1 MSDKTVP
8 KKTGLI
14 ARKIALRVIILSVIL
29 VLTVITLMGLLVGTA
44 VQSTQGQLSRTGG
57 AATRLF
63 SESLGSIK
71 TDLLATSAVLSVGE
85 GQTRVFRNA
94 DQIFKQALERQPSFF
109 ELSLVDRRGTLL
121 AQRRRAG
128 GTIEP
133 LTEQPWLSVVEAGE
147 IYIGPVSYQE
157 YGVPFV
163 VMAVPV
169 TNELGSLWATMV
181 AKVDLTGLWSDL
193 LTLRVGRTGQ
203 TYITDSDGKILIH
216 PDLEL
221 ALEGRT
227 LSELAGKTPQ
237 TIAQAPISFYRPAL
251 EGKRG
256 MFIVFG
262 VPLVGVPWYAIVEQ
276 PLDEAFEPFLFGFGM
291 MALLIVGL
299 LVFFLS
305 TIRFVRAQILRP
317 LRSLHE
323 GVGALSGGDM
333 THRIAVQ
340 GEGEFQSLA
349 ITLNAMAE
357 QVGQGIQLL
366 EKRIAERT
374 RGLQAAAEVSRSTT
388 LVLDPEELIAQTV
401 EVVRGRF
408 GLYYVGLFLLDKS
421 GEYAVLRAGTGEA
434 GRQMLAA
441 HHRLPVGGDSMIGRC
456 VETGEGRIAL
466 DVGAEAVHFEN
477 PWLPETRSEMAL
489 PLRARGRVI
498 GALTVQSVQ
507 AAAFDETDIAVMQ
520 TMADQ
525 VAVAIDNARLFTETQ
540 ATLHDMEVVQ
550 QRYLAQGWTAFTQRR
565 GNLGY
570 AKTPT
575 GSAPLNADLKPET
588 QLAITEGK
596 PVIRSQANE
605 VTAAEAAEGAEMVLP
620 IVLRDQPIG
629 ALGFKGGT
637 ERQQWDAEEIA
648 LAEVISE
655 QFGLAAEN
663 LRLVDETQRR
673 AALDR
678 AVSEITARIRSQT
691 DIESV
696 MEQALTE
703 LGKALKADRATVQLS
718 LTGQS
723 QEEK

>member
-1 MSDKTVP
+1 MSDKTIP
-8 KKTGLI
+8 RKTGLI
-14 ARKIALRVIILSVIL
+14 GRKIAGRVFVLSSIL
-29 VLTVITLMGLLVGTA
+29 VLALITMTALLLWATI
-44 VQSTQGQLSRTGG
+44 QSAQTQLSRTGG
-57 AATRLF
+57 AVSRLF
-63 SESLGSIK
+63 GESLGGIEA
-71 TDLLATSAVLSVGE
+71 DLLATSAVLSVGE

-109 ELSLVDRRGTLL
+109 ELSLVDRRGTPL
-121 AQRRRAG
+121 AQRRRSG

-133 LTEQPWLSVVEAGE
+133 LNEQPWLPAVEAGE
-147 IYIGPVSYQE
+147 IYIGPVSYEE

-163 VMAVPV
+163 IMAVPV

-181 AKVDLTGLWSDL
+181 AKVDLTVLWSEL

-203 TYITDSDGKILIH
+203 TYITDGDGKVLIH
-216 PDLEL
+216 PDLDLALQGVTLPELAGTTPQAIAEAPISLYRL
-221 ALEGRT
+221 ALEER
-227 LSELAGKTPQ
+227 E
-237 TIAQAPISFYRPAL
+237 
-251 EGKRG
+251 G
-256 MFIVFG
+256 MFVAFG
-262 VPLVGVPWYAIVEQ
+262 VPLSGVPWYAIVEQ
-276 PLDEAFEPFLFGFGM
+276 PLGEAFEPFLFGFSVV
-291 MALLIVGL
+291 ALLIVGL
-299 LVFFLS
+299 LLFFLS
-305 TIRFVRAQILRP
+305 TIRFVSSSILKP
-317 LRSLHE
+317 LQALHE
-323 GVGALSGGDM
+323 GVGALSAGDM
-333 THRIAVQ
+333 THRIAVK

-349 ITLNAMAE
+349 ATLNTMAE

-388 LVLDPEELIAQTV
+388 LLLDPDELIAQTV
-401 EVVRGRF
+401 EVVRERF
-408 GLYYVGLFLLDKS
+408 GLYYVGLFLLDE
-421 GEYAVLRAGTGEA
+421 GGDYAILRAGTGEA
-434 GRQMLAA
+434 GRQMLAV

-466 DVGAEAVHFEN
+466 DVGAEAVRFEN

-507 AAAFDETDIAVMQ
+507 ASAFDEADIAVMQ

-525 VAVAIDNARLFTETQ
+525 VAIAIDNARLFTETQ
-540 ATLHDMEVVQ
+540 SMLREMEVVQ
-550 QRYLAQGWTAFTQRR
+550 QRYLAQGWTTFTQR
-565 GNLGY
+565 GGTIGY

-575 GSAPLNADLKPET
+575 GTMLLDAELTPEA
-588 QLAITEGK
+588 QLAVAGGK
-596 PVIRSQANE
+596 PVIRSQTDE
-605 VTAAEAAEGAEMVLP
+605 VTNADAEEAEMVLP

-629 ALGFKGGT
+629 VLGFKGGT
-637 ERQQWDAEEIA
+637 DRQQWDAEEIA

-696 MEQALTE
+696 IEQAIAE
-703 LGKALKADRATVQLS
+703 LGKALKADRATVHLS
-718 LTGQS
+718 LIGRS